1 VIERIARMLRS
12 AHRYLAK
19 TIALFGFLVV
29 VACGSLAH
37 AQADVIAE
45 RQKLMKEIG
54 DGMKALAP
62 VFKGTEALGEK
73 AEASARLIEA
83 NFSKARDLFPAGS
96 TSNDSDA
103 METIWSEN
111 AGFLTGFDKAEES
124 AAAVVAAT
132 ARKEDAE
139 FKAALAELGQTCK
152 SCHEKYRKPS
162 N

>member
-1 VIERIARMLRS
+1 MLRY
-12 AHRYLAK
+12 AHRHLAK
-19 TIALFGFLVV
+19 TTALLGFLAA
-29 VACGSLAH
+29 VACGSMAY

-73 AEASARLIEA
+73 AEASAKLIEA
-83 NFSKARDLFPAGS
+83 NFSKARDLFPASS
-96 TSNDSDA
+96 TSKDSDA
-103 METIWSEN
+103 LETIWSEN

-124 AAAVVAAT
+124 AAAVVEAS
-132 ARKEDAE
+132 ARKEDAD
-139 FKAALAELGQTCK
+139 FKAALAKLGQTCK